1 LKRRP
6 DIVILMDILADLL
19 EGPKIPT
26 RIAQAC
32 NLSYD
37 NFLKWANIL
46 ESRGLVSR
54 SAGQSHEVYVLT
66 SDGQRVYQDFKK
78 VMDRLRL

>member
-37 NFLKWANIL
+37 HFLRWVNIL
-46 ESRGLVSR
+46 DSRGLVRKSLDQ
-54 SAGQSHEVYVLT
+54 GHEVYVLT
-66 SDGQRVYQDFKK
+66 PDGQQVYQDFQK
-78 VMDRLRL
+78 VMSRLRL